1 MTGLGALLYCGFF
14 GLAALWLFATS
25 DYRTAWIGRQGHA
38 QRPERSNSVSAA
50 TASVESSA
58 RLLTHASSK

>member
-14 GLAALWLFATS
+14 GLAALWLFFTS
-25 DYRTAWIGRQGHA
+25 DYRAAMRTGQS
-38 QRPERSNSVSAA
+38 QRPECSNSASAA
-50 TASVESSA
+50 TASLESRP

>member
-25 DYRTAWIGRQGHA
+25 DYRAAWLGRQG
-38 QRPERSNSVSAA
+38 QPQLPERSNSASAA
-50 TASVESSA
+50 TASADSSP